1 MARLIPLTP
10 FDGLLPLS
18 VGPWSVTEVDVG
30 RMSSVA
36 RFAGKA
42 DAVASAL
49 PTGFPAPNRML
60 SKDGAR
66 AIWTGPGQA
75 LVTGDLPDLAG
86 IAAVTDQSDAWAV
99 ARIEGPGVEEVLA
112 RLVPVDLSPGVFK
125 RGHTAR
131 TLVGHMTAS
140 VTRLGPKAIEIMVMR
155 SMAATLHH
163 ELERATTGVAAR
175 QR

>member
-10 FDGLLPLS
+10 FDGLLPLT
-18 VGPWSVTEVDVG
+18 VGPWTVTEVEIDA
-30 RMSSVA
+30 MWSVA
-36 RFAGKA
+36 PLAGQDKA
-42 DAVASAL
+42 VSGAL
-49 PTGFPAPNRML
+49 TTGFPAPNRML
-60 SKDGAR
+60 TRDGAR

-75 LVTGDLPDLAG
+75 LVTGELPDLAG
-86 IAAVTDQSDAWAV
+86 KAAVTDQSDAWAV
-99 ARIEGPGVEEVLA
+99 ARIEGEGAQEVLA
-112 RLVPVDLSPGVFK
+112 RLVPVDLDPAVFK

-140 VTRLGPKAIEIMVMR
+140 VTRVAPNAFEIMVMR

-163 ELERATTGVAAR
+163 ELDRAMTGVAAR